1 MDYRKVNLQPAN
13 QDELDYLAISTIRF
27 LSIDA
32 VEKANSGHPGA
43 PMGMA
48 PMAWTLW
55 SRHLRFN
62 PADPGWFNRDRFI
75 LSNGHASMLQYAML
89 HLSGYEL
96 GLEDLKNFRQWHS
109 PTAGHPEVH
118 DCPGVEVTTGP
129 LGQGISHA
137 VGFALAERW
146 LAAQSNRPG
155 HDVINHYTY
164 VFCSDGDLMEGV
176 SSEACSLAGHLKLGK
191 LICLYDSNSISIEGS
206 TDLAFTEDVAA
217 RYRSYGWQVLLVE
230 DGNDVTAIDHAIRD
244 AQADRERPSLI
255 EVRTNIGYGS
265 PKQDSAS
272 SHGSP
277 LGKDAVAA
285 TREAFGWPEES
296 FLVPEAVASLADG
309 FRQRGQEWQQAWQQG
324 MDAYAQEQPEEA
336 ARLSRWIKGDL
347 PAGWNDGLDN
357 LFPAD
362 DSAASRASSGKVLN
376 VLGERLGNLVG
387 GSADLEPSNKS
398 WQKHSPMQAAAEH
411 GGNNIR
417 FGVREHGMG
426 AIANG
431 MTLHGGL
438 RGYTATFLQFADYMR
453 PSMRLAALMKL
464 PSIFVFTHDS
474 IGLGEDGPT
483 HQPVEHLMSLRVM
496 PNMLVMRPA
505 DSHET
510 AVAWQIAIEQRDR
523 PSCLILTRQDL
534 PTLRP
539 DNPGLAS
546 CARKGAYI
554 ARECKGEPEVILIGT
569 GSEVLIAMQAADR
582 LAAEGRRVRVVS
594 MMSWELFEQQSASYR
609 ENVLPAAC
617 QRRVVVEAGIR
628 LGWER
633 YAGSQGRVIGMDS
646 FGASAPAEVL
656 YEKFGITSTAV
667 YDAASELLG
676 G

>member
-89 HLSGYEL
+89 HIGGYEL

-146 LAAQSNRPG
+146 LAAQCNRDG
-155 HDVINHYTY
+155 HEVINHYTY

-265 PKQDSAS
+265 PKEDSAS
-272 SHGSP
+272 YHG
-277 LGKDAVAA
+277 
-285 TREAFGWPEES
+285 
-296 FLVPEAVASLADG
+296 
-309 FRQRGQEWQQAWQQG
+309 
-324 MDAYAQEQPEEA
+324 
-336 ARLSRWIKGDL
+336 
-347 PAGWNDGLDN
+347 
-357 LFPAD
+357 
-362 DSAASRASSGKVLN
+362 
-376 VLGERLGNLVG
+376 
-387 GSADLEPSNKS
+387 
-398 WQKHSPMQAAAEH
+398 
-411 GGNNIR
+411 
-417 FGVREHGMG
+417 
-426 AIANG
+426 
-431 MTLHGGL
+431 
-438 RGYTATFLQFADYMR
+438 
-453 PSMRLAALMKL
+453 
-464 PSIFVFTHDS
+464 
-474 IGLGEDGPT
+474 
-483 HQPVEHLMSLRVM
+483 
-496 PNMLVMRPA
+496 
-505 DSHET
+505 
-510 AVAWQIAIEQRDR
+510 
-523 PSCLILTRQDL
+523 
-534 PTLRP
+534 
-539 DNPGLAS
+539 
-546 CARKGAYI
+546 
-554 ARECKGEPEVILIGT
+554 
-569 GSEVLIAMQAADR
+569 
-582 LAAEGRRVRVVS
+582 
-594 MMSWELFEQQSASYR
+594 
-609 ENVLPAAC
+609 
-617 QRRVVVEAGIR
+617 
-628 LGWER
+628 
-633 YAGSQGRVIGMDS
+633 
-646 FGASAPAEVL
+646 
-656 YEKFGITSTAV
+656 
-667 YDAASELLG
+667 
-676 G
+676 